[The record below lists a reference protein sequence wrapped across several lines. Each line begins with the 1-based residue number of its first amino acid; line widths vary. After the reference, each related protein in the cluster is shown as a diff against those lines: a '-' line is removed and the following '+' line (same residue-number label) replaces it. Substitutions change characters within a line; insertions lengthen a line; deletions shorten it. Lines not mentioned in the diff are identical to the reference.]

1 MGRFPDFVCPR
12 CKGALDARDRAHRC
26 RACDAVY
33 PVVAGI
39 PDFRVFPGPW
49 LDLEGDRDK
58 ARRLDGMVD
67 GAGLEEALRSYWSI
81 TPSTPREEAERFVEH
96 CLRARSR
103 SEEWLGRLAEDGVR
117 GGWSGARTAAARGG
131 DAGPR
136 RGPCAGDAEGDGG
149 APGRLPWLDL
159 GCGTADLTAAAA
171 AAGRP
176 TVGVDIALRW
186 LVVARRRPGA
196 VAEGARLVCAC
207 AEALPFPDGSFGR
220 GLSLGLLAHAED
232 PGRVLEEARRVL
244 APGGR
249 VALRTVNR
257 YTLLP
262 EPHVG
267 VWGVGLVPRRWADAY
282 VRWRTGRGY
291 RHHRPLSPRE
301 LRRAMTS
308 AGFHDVSVEA
318 APTLDAE
325 ARGLSD
331 AGRGLVPLYETARRT
346 PGVRHAARW
355 AAPLLEAR
363 GRRP

>member
-12 CKGALDARDRAHRC
+12 CEGALDARDRDHRC

-39 PDFRVFPGPW
+39 PDFRVFPGSW
-49 LDLEGDRDK
+49 LGLEEDRDK

-67 GAGLEEALRSYWSI
+67 GAGLEEAVRTYWSI

-103 SEEWLGRLAEDGVR
+103 SEEWLDRLGEDGARGEVSGGRPAADR
-117 GGWSGARTAAARGG
+117 GG
-131 DAGPR
+131 P
-136 RGPCAGDAEGDGG
+136 
-149 APGRLPWLDL
+149 APLPWLDL

-196 VAEGARLVCAC
+196 TAGDARLVCAC
-207 AEALPFPDGSFGR
+207 AEALPFPEGSFGQC
-220 GLSLGLLAHAED
+220 LSLGLLAHAED
-232 PGRVLEEARRVL
+232 PGRVMEEAWRVL

-267 VWGVGLVPRRWADAY
+267 VWGVGFVPRRWADAY
-282 VRWRTGRGY
+282 VRWRSGRSY
-291 RHHRPLSPRE
+291 RRHRPLSPRE
-301 LRRAMTS
+301 LRRAMTA
-308 AGFHDVSVEA
+308 AGFDDVSVEA

-331 AGRGLVPLYETARRT
+331 AGRRLVPLYETARRT
-346 PGVRHAARW
+346 PGVRHVARW
-355 AAPLLEAR
+355 TAPLLEVR